1 MTDTPALTRD
11 LLDIL
16 LDDLPTWGDSLSMTI
31 DETVSAIQSLHPEE
45 WRDHGLHP
53 PTDYSA
59 GIDQE
64 TLGLYDLALSAWDGL
79 KRTVRDDWV
88 MDWGDEAADDG
99 KEFLTGS
106 R

>member
-1 MTDTPALTRD
+1 MTDTPTLSPTFLDQFQDAPAPVAL
-11 LLDIL
+11 
-16 LDDLPTWGDSLSMTI
+16 PVAMTI

-99 KEFLTGS
+99 KEFLTDD